1 MQNYAKKYSS
11 ISAQTFFFVKNILY
25 ASYKQGRIDQFPII
39 LEGIVDVFKN
49 KEHLR
54 TQCSSL

>member
-1 MQNYAKKYSS
+1 MLKSTVLSVLKH
-11 ISAQTFFFVKNILY
+11 FFVKNILY
-25 ASYKQGRIDQFPII
+25 ASYKRGRIDQFPII